1 MRFKSL
7 HALTPGLLLL
17 LAAGHSPAQSRN
29 GAPRIWNDRD
39 LAEWA
44 TPIAALNVRP
54 GHLSEKEFYSLP
66 VAEWV
71 RTYPVYFPG
80 REPEG
85 YWKMLQKTAPE
96 PLITPG
102 TRSTSEW
109 VAAGKRVFEEMDNPA
124 LRTYDAQIIATIRSA
139 QEFEKLGG
147 HALKDG
153 TVFGWRWAPTSKG
166 LALTVGDCAACHT
179 RIMPDGAKLLGAQGN
194 ERADG
199 LAFQVF
205 RAAQQALFPGDSP
218 AMSLWRQFAAP
229 WIANDVH
236 DQFKTMQLPEIGAL
250 FASNPLGTIARFN
263 GSPWHPTPISDLIGI
278 KDRKYLDHNA
288 THRMRGPEDIA
299 RYAALVACCD
309 SGDFGPHHMLA
320 EGRRLPAERVSDE
333 LVYSLGQYIY
343 ALGPPTNP
351 NAGDPLAAAGRK
363 VFEREGCGSC
373 HPAPLF
379 TNNKLTLA
387 KGWTPPRDHP
397 NHADILPVSVGT
409 EPAAA
414 LTTRKGTGF
423 YKVPS
428 LKGLWY
434 REMLTHDG
442 SVATLEEWFDSA
454 RLRDDYVSKGF
465 VGYGLTHRAVPGHKY
480 GLKLSGEEKTALM
493 AFLRTL

>member
-1 MRFKSL
+1 M
-7 HALTPGLLLL
+7 PGLLLL
-17 LAAGHSPAQSRN
+17 LAASNTPAQSRSA
-29 GAPRIWNDRD
+29 APRIWNDRD

-44 TPIAALNVRP
+44 TPIAALNLRP
-54 GHLSEKEFYSLP
+54 GHLSETEFYSLP

-85 YWKMLQKTAPE
+85 YWKMLQSAAPE
-96 PLITPG
+96 PLIAPG
-102 TRSTSEW
+102 ARTQAEW
-109 VAAGKRVFEEMDNPA
+109 IAAGKRAFEEMDVPW
-124 LRTYDAQIIATIRSA
+124 LRTYDPQTIATIRSA
-139 QEFEKLGG
+139 EEFQKLGG
-147 HALKDG
+147 HAQKDG

-166 LALTVGDCAACHT
+166 VALAGGDCAACHT
-179 RIMPDGAKLLGAQGN
+179 RIMPDGSRLRGAPGN
-194 ERADG
+194 DPGDG
-199 LAFQVF
+199 LLFQVL
-205 RAAQQALFPGDSP
+205 RAAQPIRFPGDSP
-218 AMSLWRQFAAP
+218 SMFVWRQYAVP

-236 DQFKTMQLPEIGAL
+236 NQVKTMQPPEIGAL
-250 FASNPLGTIARFN
+250 FASDPLGTIARFN

-288 THRMRGPEDIA
+288 THRMRGPDDIA
-299 RYAALVACCD
+299 RYAVLVACCD

-320 EGRRLPAERVSDE
+320 EGRRLPPYRVSDE
-333 LVYSLGQYIY
+333 LAYSLGQYIY
-343 ALGPPTNP
+343 SLGPPVNP
-351 NAGDPLAAAGRK
+351 NAGGPLAAAGRT

-373 HPAPLF
+373 HTAPLF

-387 KGWTPPRDHP
+387 QGWIPPRDHP

-414 LTTRKGTGF
+414 LETRKGTGF

-442 SVATLEEWFDSA
+442 SVATLEEWFDPA
-454 RLRDDYVSKGF
+454 RLRDDYVSRGFKG
-465 VGYGLTHRAVPGHKY
+465 YRITHRAVPGHEY
-480 GLKLSGEEKTALM
+480 GLKLSAAEKTALM